1 MKKHLIAFCFLFVL
15 GGIQFIPAASSF
27 LPGNPSKAKEV
38 MVKSRLN
45 GALSNYSYVDLV
57 NMLKDLE
64 RLAVLPDSGE
74 ISAECTSRDRSSTYN
89 QTTSQYTNWSANGDG
104 VGFIR
109 MNNDGGKVIAEMTGP
124 GCIWRIWGGSES
136 GSHVKI
142 FLDGSAVPV
151 VDLAWSDYFNHSQSP
166 FNYTSLVY
174 NVRSGLNNS
183 AGGLNNYIP
192 IPYTSSCKVVSYTDL
207 GSFFQIG
214 YSKFPLGTV
223 LPDFSRNLTL
233 PEQNALSNVDSYFL
247 NGLGTDPAGERPG
260 QVTDST
266 GYTINGGQTVIPLD
280 YSGQGAIT
288 GIRIRVNGLLSKSE
302 QWSALRELAISI
314 YWDNESKPAVWAPLG
329 DFFGSACGYTPFK
342 ALPVGK
348 FENGWMYCYW
358 YMPFDS
364 NAKLIIKNDG
374 STSRNLDISITRS
387 SLTKP
392 IASLGRFHAKW
403 NRNAFPV
410 TRTDRKPDYTVLTTT
425 GKGRFLGF
433 MMHVYK
439 PNNNSDPNS
448 APGDYWWGEGDE
460 KFFVD
465 GEKMPSSFGTGSE
478 DYFGYSWATPDYFS
492 KPFHSQVYNEGGILW
507 KGNRSLN
514 RFQITDNI
522 PFQSSFEGCI
532 EKYYSNTY
540 AQYGVMP
547 YWYLASGGNDPYG
560 EVSLAE
566 RTGYYETPLPRD
578 TTRIEG
584 EDMTVLSQTAGSLVI
599 QDETVF
605 GSGWSNNKHLLWYK
619 NNLSDVVQN
628 SSAVIEFLVKSKDL
642 YSIRAVL
649 SKAGDYGITQLYI
662 DNKKIGGPVDC
673 YNNNVTRTTE
683 LTLETMELSQGTHE
697 LKIVM
702 VGKNSSAS
710 GYYFGLDYL
719 KLVKEVAVVNG
730 TTLPVDFKN
739 FSVYPG
745 PVKNKLTIVAKE
757 AYKVEI
763 SDISGK
769 VVFTKE
775 LVDTTACIDMTEFHN
790 GIFILKATNMNGQF
804 LVRKLLKN

>member
-1 MKKHLIAFCFLFVL
+1 MKNHRIAFLILL
-15 GGIQFIPAASSF
+15 GIVYMQLVPAASNI
-27 LPGNPSKAKEV
+27 LPTNTSKVREV
-38 MVKSRLN
+38 MLKSRLS
-45 GALSNYSYVDLV
+45 GDFPNYSYVDLV

-64 RLAVLPDSGE
+64 RLSVLPDSGE

-89 QTTSQYTNWSANGDG
+89 QSTSQYTNWSANGDG

-109 MNNDGGKVIAEMTGP
+109 MNNDGGKIIAEMTGT

-142 FLDGSAVPV
+142 FLDGSVTPV

-166 FNYTSLVY
+166 FNYGTLVY
-174 NVRSGLNNS
+174 NVRRGLNNS
-183 AGGLNNYIP
+183 AGGLNNYVP
-192 IPYTSSCKVVSYTDL
+192 IPYNSSCKVVSYTDL

-214 YSKFPLGTV
+214 YSKFPLGTS
-223 LPDFSRNLTL
+223 LPDFSRNLSI
-233 PEQNALSNVDSYFL
+233 PEQNALSNVDNFFL
-247 NGLGTDPAGERPG
+247 TGLGTDPAGDRPG

-266 GYTINGGQTVIPLD
+266 SYTLTGGQEVIPLD

-314 YWDNESKPAVWAPLG
+314 FWDNDIKPAVWAPLG

-348 FENGWMYCYW
+348 LENGWMYCYW

-364 NAKLIIKNDG
+364 KAKMIIKNDG
-374 STSRNLDISITRS
+374 SKSRNFDISITRS

-410 TRTDRKPDYTVLTTT
+410 TRIDRKPDYTVLTTT

-433 MMHVYK
+433 MLHVYK

-522 PFQSSFEGCI
+522 PFQSSFEGTI

-547 YWYLASGGNDPYG
+547 YWYLAPGGNDPYG
-560 EVSLAE
+560 EVSLNE
-566 RTGYYETPLPRD
+566 RTGYYESPLPRD

-584 EDMTVLSQTAGSLVI
+584 EDMTVLSQTAGSLVV

-628 SSAVIEFLVKSKDL
+628 STAVVAFLVKSKDL

-649 SKAGDYGITQLYI
+649 SKAGDYGIAKLYV
-662 DNKKIGGPVDC
+662 DNKLIGGQIDC
-673 YNNNVTRTTE
+673 YSNSITRTPE
-683 LTLETMELSQGTHE
+683 LTLDTIELSQGTHE

-702 VGKNSSAS
+702 VGKNRSAS

-719 KLVKEVAVVNG
+719 KLVKVVDMINDIG
-730 TTLPVDFKN
+730 LPVEIKN
-739 FSVYPG
+739 FSVYPS
-745 PVKNKLTIVAKE
+745 PVKNKFTIDAKGM
-757 AYKVEI
+757 YKLEI

-769 VVFTKE
+769 VIITRDM
-775 LVDTTACIDMTEFHN
+775 VDTTTSIDMSKFQN
-790 GIFILKATNMNGQF
+790 GIFILKATNTKGES

>member
-1 MKKHLIAFCFLFVL
+1 
-15 GGIQFIPAASSF
+15 
-27 LPGNPSKAKEV
+27 
-38 MVKSRLN
+38 
-45 GALSNYSYVDLV
+45 
-57 NMLKDLE
+57 
-64 RLAVLPDSGE
+64 
-74 ISAECTSRDRSSTYN
+74 
-89 QTTSQYTNWSANGDG
+89 
-104 VGFIR
+104 
-109 MNNDGGKVIAEMTGP
+109 
-124 GCIWRIWGGSES
+124 
-136 GSHVKI
+136 
-142 FLDGSAVPV
+142 
-151 VDLAWSDYFNHSQSP
+151 
-166 FNYTSLVY
+166 
-174 NVRSGLNNS
+174 
-183 AGGLNNYIP
+183 
-192 IPYTSSCKVVSYTDL
+192 
-207 GSFFQIG
+207 
-214 YSKFPLGTV
+214 LGTI
-223 LPDFSRNLTL
+223 LPDFSRTL
-233 PEQNALSNVDSYFL
+233 STLEQNALSNVDSFFL
-247 NGLGTDPAGERPG
+247 NGLGTDPAGDRPG

-266 GYTINGGQTVIPLD
+266 NYTLTGGQTVIPLD

-288 GIRIRVNGLLSKSE
+288 GIRIRVNSLMSKSE
-302 QWSALRELAISI
+302 QWSALRELTISMF
-314 YWDNESKPAVWAPLG
+314 WDADSNPAVWAPLG

-348 FENGWMYCYW
+348 LENGWMYCYW
-358 YMPFDS
+358 YMPFDTK
-364 NAKLIIKNDG
+364 AKIIIKNDG
-374 STSRNLDISITRS
+374 SESRNFDISITRS

-410 TRTDRKPDYTVLTTT
+410 TRIDRKPDYTVLTTT

-433 MMHVYK
+433 MLHVYK

-478 DYFGYSWATPDYFS
+478 DYFGFSWATPDYFS

-532 EKYYSNTY
+532 EKYYSDSY

-547 YWYLASGGNDPYG
+547 YWYLAPGGTDPYG
-560 EVSLAE
+560 EVSLSD
-566 RTGYYETPLPRD
+566 RTGYYESPLPRD

-584 EDMTVLSQTAGSLVI
+584 EDMTVLSQTAGSLVV

-605 GSGWSNNKHLLWYK
+605 GSGWSNNKQLLWYK
-619 NNLSDVVQN
+619 NNLSDVVKN
-628 SSAVIEFLVKSKDL
+628 STAVVAFFVKSKDL
-642 YSIRAVL
+642 YSIKAVL
-649 SKAGDYGITQLYI
+649 SKAGDYGITQLYV
-662 DNKKIGGPVDC
+662 DNNPIGGPIDC
-673 YNNNVTRTTE
+673 YNNNVTRFPE
-683 LTLETMELSQGTHE
+683 LTLDTMELSQGIHE

-719 KLVKEVAVVNG
+719 KLIKAVDVVNDIA
-730 TTLPVDFKN
+730 LPVEFKN
-739 FSVYPG
+739 FSVYPS
-745 PVKNKLTIVAKE
+745 PVKNKLTIVANGV
-757 AYKVEI
+757 YNVEI

-769 VVFTKE
+769 VFITRDMVE
-775 LVDTTACIDMTEFHN
+775 ATTSIDMSNLQN
-790 GIFILKATNMNGQF
+790 GIFILKATNRNGGF

>member
-1 MKKHLIAFCFLFVL
+1 M
-15 GGIQFIPAASSF
+15 GGIQFLIAASPLF
-27 LPGNPSKAKEV
+27 PANTSKVKEETF
-38 MVKSRLN
+38 KSRLN
-45 GALSNYSYVDLV
+45 GTFPNYSYVDLV

-64 RLAVLPDSGE
+64 RLSVLPDSGE

-89 QTTSQYTNWSANGDG
+89 QNTSQYTNWSANGDG

-109 MNNDGGKVIAEMTGP
+109 MNNDGGKIIAEMSGP

-142 FLDGSAVPV
+142 FLDGSTIPV

-166 FNYTSLVY
+166 FNYASLVY
-174 NVRSGLNNS
+174 NVRRGLNNS
-183 AGGLNNYIP
+183 AGGLNNYVP

-214 YSKFPLGTV
+214 YSQFPLGTV
-223 LPDFSRNLTL
+223 LPDFSRNLSV
-233 PEQNALSNVDSYFL
+233 PEMNALSSVDSYFL

-260 QVTDST
+260 QIIDST
-266 GYTINGGQTVIPLD
+266 SYTLNGGQTVIPLD
-280 YSGQGAIT
+280 YFGQGAIT
-288 GIRIRVNGLLSKSE
+288 GIRIRVNDLLSKSE

-314 YWDNESKPAVWAPLG
+314 YWDNDSKPAVWAPLG

-348 FENGWMYCYW
+348 LENGWMYCYW

-364 NAKLIIKNDG
+364 HAKLMIKNDG
-374 STSRNLDISITRS
+374 STLRNLDISITRS
-387 SLTKP
+387 SLTRP

-410 TRTDRKPDYTVLTTT
+410 TRIDRKPDYTVLTTT

-433 MMHVYK
+433 MLHVYK

-522 PFQSSFEGCI
+522 PFQSSFEGTI

-540 AQYGVMP
+540 AQYDVMP
-547 YWYLASGGNDPYG
+547 YWYLAPGGTDPYG
-560 EVSLAE
+560 EMSLAE

-584 EDMTVLSQTAGSLVI
+584 EDMPVLFQSAGSLVI

-628 SSAVIEFLVKSKDL
+628 STAIVTFQVKSEDL
-642 YSIRAVL
+642 YSIRTVL
-649 SKAGDYGITQLYI
+649 SKAGDYGIAQLYV
-662 DNKKIGGPVDC
+662 DNKPIGGPVDC
-673 YNNNVTRTTE
+673 YNNYVTRTQE
-683 LTLETMELSQGTHE
+683 LKLGTMELSQGTHE
-697 LKIVM
+697 LKIAM

-730 TTLPVDFKN
+730 TVLPLDFKN
-739 FSVYPG
+739 FSVYPS
-745 PVKNKLTIVAKE
+745 PVKNKLTVIANE
-757 AYKVEI
+757 MCNVEI

-769 VVFTKE
+769 VIITKD
-775 LVDTTACIDMTEFHN
+775 LVGSTTYIDMSEFKN
-790 GIFILKATNMNGQF
+790 GIFLLKATNSNGEF
-804 LVRKLLKN
+804 LVRKLLKY